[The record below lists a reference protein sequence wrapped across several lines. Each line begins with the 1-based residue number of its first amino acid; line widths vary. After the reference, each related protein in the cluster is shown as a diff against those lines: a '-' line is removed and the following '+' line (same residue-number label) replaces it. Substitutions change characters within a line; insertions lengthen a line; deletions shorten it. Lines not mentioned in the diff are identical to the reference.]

1 MLVVVLSMTHR
12 VTVRLDDDYVAAVD
26 EISAVLL
33 RHGFNGIECLG
44 VLEYVKTCLIEDVE

>member
-1 MLVVVLSMTHR
+1 MTHR